1 MIISLKN
8 VVLLFLNS
16 SINIMYVLQNNSN
29 LAYFWHNVFNTLNQ
43 TFVIYVLIETAD
55 AYITVS
61 VRRM

>member
-61 VRRM
+61 VRCM

>member
-29 LAYFWHNVFNTLNQ
+29 LAYLWHNVFNTLNQ